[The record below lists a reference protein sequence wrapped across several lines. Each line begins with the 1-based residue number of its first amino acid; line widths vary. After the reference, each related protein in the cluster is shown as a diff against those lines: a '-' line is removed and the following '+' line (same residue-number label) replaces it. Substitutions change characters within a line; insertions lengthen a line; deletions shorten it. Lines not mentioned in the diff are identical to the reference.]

1 MSRKLLIGNW
11 KMNSSLAAN
20 TILLNGIKTGVNKVN
35 CEVAVCVP
43 APYFAQCQAE
53 LTGTNIAWGAQDI
66 STHDIGPYTGEV
78 SVTMLRDFGCRY
90 TIVGHSER
98 RMNHGETD
106 QIVAEKARR
115 ALTNGIHPVICVGE
129 TLPQRESGETA
140 DVVGRQLDT
149 VLSALEPDDLWNIV
163 IAYEPVWAIGTGKTA
178 TPQMAQEV
186 HALLRAKLAARN
198 AAAANS
204 VPILYGGSLRPD
216 NAREMLSM
224 HDIDGG
230 LVGGAS
236 LNAHDF
242 LAIANAMP

>member
-1 MSRKLLIGNW
+1 
-11 KMNSSLAAN
+11 
-20 TILLNGIKTGVNKVN
+20 
-35 CEVAVCVP
+35 
-43 APYFAQCQAE
+43 
-53 LTGTNIAWGAQDI
+53 LTGTQVAWGAQDV

-115 ALTNGIHPVICVGE
+115 ALSNGIHPIICVGE
-129 TLPQRESGETA
+129 TLTQRESGQTA
-140 DVVGRQLDT
+140 DVVGGQLS
-149 VLSALEPDDLWNIV
+149 VLEPDDLWNIV

-186 HALLRAKLAARN
+186 HALLRSKVAARN

-236 LNAHDF
+236 LNASDF
-242 LAIANAMP
+242 MAIANAVS